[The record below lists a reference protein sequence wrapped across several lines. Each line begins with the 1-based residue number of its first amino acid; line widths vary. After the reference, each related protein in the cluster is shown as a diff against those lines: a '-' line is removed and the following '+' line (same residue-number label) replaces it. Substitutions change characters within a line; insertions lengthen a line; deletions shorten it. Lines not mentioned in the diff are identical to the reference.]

1 MSGRHEPPTNRS
13 FYLSL
18 ATSTLRFALIVALV
32 VGGVVLIDQA
42 FPKGGTSGASGL
54 PSGSPTTTPS
64 PTATPS
70 PTPTGTASPQV
81 VGVKIGVYNGTGV
94 TGLAATTASTLE
106 KQYGYV
112 PVEIA
117 DAPSPV
123 AVTTLYYRTAD
134 DKADAQQLADTFF
147 KNIQAK
153 VAKLPSTATTVK
165 QTVQVA
171 IYLGNDYAST
181 QG

>member
-32 VGGVVLIDQA
+32 IGGVVLIDRA
-42 FPKGGTSGASGL
+42 FPKGGTEGGSAL
-54 PSGSPTTTPS
+54 PSTSPS
-64 PTATPS
+64 PTATASPRSSPS
-70 PTPTGTASPQV
+70 PRATPSPQV

-94 TGLAATTASTLE
+94 TGLAAATASKLE

-123 AVTTLYYRTAD
+123 TTTTLYYRTGG
-134 DKADAQQLADTFF
+134 DKADAKALADSFF
-147 KNIQAK
+147 KGLDVN
-153 VAKLPSTATTVK
+153 VAKLPSTATNVK
-165 QTVQVA
+165 ASVQVA
-171 IYLGNDYAST
+171 VYLGNDYAST